1 MNLRRVLRKPFTVL
15 LALETLLVAGLGA
28 VAWEVWHSRQEPP
41 RSASTPSVALPRQT
55 GQRPPPAS
63 PGPSTPPTPG
73 PSPGAAGPAPGYRS
87 DAGFLARQLRDVNRD
102 QAALENVEWRLVKA
116 AMQGMK
122 GYIEKVVVPA
132 MERAERGGR

>member
-28 VAWEVWHSRQEPP
+28 VAWEVWQSRQEPP
-41 RSASTPSVALPRQT
+41 RAASKPSVALPRQT

-63 PGPSTPPTPG
+63 PGPSTPP
-73 PSPGAAGPAPGYRS
+73 SPGASPAAGPAPGFRS
-87 DAGFLARQLRDVNRD
+87 DADFLGRQLRDVNRD

-132 MERAERGGR
+132 VERAERGGR